1 MAVCDNGQKA
11 RGLIFEP
18 EASQARPEGS
28 GDAHSVCNN
37 LNLCKALYSSSVWNV
52 EYVAEGQPNNTG
64 GAFLAHTIFLFF
76 CNLFCCLLN

>member
-11 RGLIFEP
+11 RGLSLEP
-18 EASQARPEGS
+18 EASQAKPDGS

-37 LNLCKALYSSSVWNV
+37 LNLCKALYSPSVWNV
-52 EYVAEGQPNNTG
+52 EYVAEGQLNNTG
-64 GAFLAHTIFLFF
+64 GAFLAHTIFIFF

>member
-1 MAVCDNGQKA
+1 MDKRLEDSICSLKLLGGC
-11 RGLIFEP
+11 RGG
-18 EASQARPEGS
+18 RTDGS

-52 EYVAEGQPNNTG
+52 DYNTEGQLNKTG
-64 GAFLAHTIFLFF
+64 RAFIAHTIFIFF